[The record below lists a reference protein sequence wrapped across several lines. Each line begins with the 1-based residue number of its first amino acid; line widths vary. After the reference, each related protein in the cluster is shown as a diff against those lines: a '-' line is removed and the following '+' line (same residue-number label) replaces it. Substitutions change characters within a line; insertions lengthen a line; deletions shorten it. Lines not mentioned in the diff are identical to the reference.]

1 MRILLI
7 TILLYAAAV
16 AAIAQPSLREQSEG
30 MTFYVES
37 DVLKF
42 NGAKFTK
49 LYYFDASTYGETAKF
64 KHFKAAMGAKPD
76 RVVKDRLLTKPNSYI
91 AKCYD
96 KKGVHFD
103 LLRRPNM
110 NRLLTIYFFDKENNV
125 KFDNNL
131 WIGDYLVD
139 GNFAFAQIG
148 EIKNVAHRSELGNF
162 ITLKHDNSVKKGF
175 DIIFEFDKSGALE
188 SLSIYI
194 NAVLSDKK

>member
-1 MRILLI
+1 MRNLLI
-7 TILLYAAAV
+7 TILLYAGAFAAT
-16 AAIAQPSLREQSEG
+16 AQPKLSDQGG

-49 LYYFDASTYGETAKF
+49 RYYFDASTHGETAKF

-76 RVVKDRLLTKPNSYI
+76 RVAKDRLFTKPNSYI

-96 KKGVHFD
+96 GKGVHFD
-103 LLRRPNM
+103 LLKRPNL

-125 KFDNNL
+125 KFNNKL

-139 GNFAFAQIG
+139 GDFAFANIA
-148 EIKNVAHRSELGNF
+148 EIENVAHRSELGNF

-194 NAVLSDKK
+194 SDIVFAGTY